1 MHGTEDL
8 ALDTW
13 DIYDGCS
20 SLEIEDPF
28 SSMGMMDAAQLHA
41 EMMASL
47 GRFVDL
53 MCAFVAENVMSS
65 LSEAVAEH
73 ISQEDIDKK
82 DINPFDDEE

>member
-1 MHGTEDL
+1 
-8 ALDTW
+8 
-13 DIYDGCS
+13 
-20 SLEIEDPF
+20 
-28 SSMGMMDAAQLHA
+28 MMDAAQLHA

-73 ISQEDIDKK
+73 ISQEEIDKK